1 MTPHT
6 TRLTRRTSRHSRR
19 ITPRVHEFFARVLPK
34 VKSRMELNSFELAFV
49 GFVAVDLQ
57 SHRQSVGGSQTSNSS
72 SMNNQSRIELLS
84 GVKSAVNAASFAP
97 TEGRIKEAKAAI
109 ASLMSYVESL
119 EEGLTKPKRRKT
131 TKQKSGKAT
140 PSTRIADRQE
150 RAFHGKADTPVTPRH
165 TKRTASVEEA
175 RKAAQEV
182 SDKTGATARAK
193 RKAKALKEA
202 VVPSAPVTSPD
213 DARLADLEAKIE
225 ALLAL
230 QAMGHDV
237 MRNENEVL
245 FSDLPFDPDFNHYEG

>member
-1 MTPHT
+1 MVRCVVCDVTCLGVFPCA
-6 TRLTRRTSRHSRR
+6 RE
-19 ITPRVHEFFARVLPK
+19 IFARVLPS
-34 VKSRMELNSFELAFV
+34 VKSRMDLVPQKFGDSE
-49 GFVAVDLQ
+49 FVAVALASAMLPVKLQ
-57 SHRQSVGGSQTSNSS
+57 TSS
-72 SMNNQSRIELLS
+72 SMNNQLSRIELLS

-119 EEGLTKPKRRKT
+119 EEGTKPKRKVSKKPR
-131 TKQKSGKAT
+131 KQKSSKAT
-140 PSTRIADRQE
+140 SATRIADRQE

-182 SDKTGATARAK
+182 SDKSGATARAE
-193 RKAKALKEA
+193 RKAALIAKAIEKEA
-202 VVPSAPVTSPD
+202 VVSPVTSPD
-213 DARLADLEAKIE
+213 AARLADLEAKIE
-225 ALLAL
+225 ALIAL
-230 QAMGHDV
+230 QSMGHDM